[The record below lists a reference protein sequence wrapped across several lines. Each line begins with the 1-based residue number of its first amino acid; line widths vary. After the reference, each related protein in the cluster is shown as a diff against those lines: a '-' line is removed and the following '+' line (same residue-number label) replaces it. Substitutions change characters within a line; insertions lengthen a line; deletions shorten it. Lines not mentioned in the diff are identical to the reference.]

1 MESEKQVVL
10 ENKNEPK
17 PKIIENRK
25 ENIEEDEN
33 DDVQFI
39 ATSRDFP
46 TMNDWY
52 EWLKQN

>member
-1 MESEKQVVL
+1 MESETQVVL

-39 ATSRDFP
+39 ATSKDFP